1 MGSGG
6 RLVVLCGA
14 GAPVVLG
21 PASSDT
27 AAVKGVLVEDVTR
40 VHPLAGWCGG
50 ALLVFLLLRS
60 LSAAE

>member
-14 GAPVVLG
+14 GAPVVSG
-21 PASSDT
+21 PATSDT

-40 VHPLAGWCGG
+40 RHPLAGRCGG
-50 ALLVFLLLRS
+50 ALWVFLVLHS